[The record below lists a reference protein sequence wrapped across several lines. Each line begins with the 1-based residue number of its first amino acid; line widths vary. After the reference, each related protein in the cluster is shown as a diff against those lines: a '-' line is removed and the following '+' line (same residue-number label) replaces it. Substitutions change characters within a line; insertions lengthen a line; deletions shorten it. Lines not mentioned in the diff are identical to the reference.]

1 MAFKGG
7 ARPRKEKKT
16 KKTRKTNKKKS
27 LLKKPKKS
35 SRVSVAQKREAIKKL
50 NELREKLVN
59 LRRNNHPHFGDRTLV
74 QPMRKTFFEKQD
86 LSEEAPRKSG
96 IVLFYANWCPH
107 CHTVMPVMNELAEK
121 INQEKKMN
129 DMMVGAIDCA
139 TPENDDLSD
148 EMGIQGYPTIK
159 IYNKGDYVGDYN
171 GPREVP
177 FLITLLKKMN
187 NK

>member
-1 MAFKGG
+1 
-7 ARPRKEKKT
+7 
-16 KKTRKTNKKKS
+16 
-27 LLKKPKKS
+27 
-35 SRVSVAQKREAIKKL
+35 
-50 NELREKLVN
+50 EKLID
-59 LRRNNHPHFGDRTLV
+59 LRRNDHPHFGKKTLV
-74 QPMRKTFFEKQD
+74 QPIRKTHFEKRD
-86 LSEEAPRKSG
+86 LSEESPRKSG

-148 EMGIQGYPTIK
+148 EMGIQGFPTIK

-187 NK
+187 QN